1 MISSME
7 KTEDRDSA
15 PINLK
20 RVLEAILFV
29 APEPISASRLEE
41 LTVGIRQEGELVKET
56 LDELEREYRAEDRSF
71 AIRKVAEG
79 YQLRTREIYASW
91 IRKLYQTRRSVFLSK
106 PALET
111 LAIVAYKQPVTR
123 GEIEA
128 IRGVAVDG
136 ILKSLLE
143 RELIK
148 ISGQKDVVGRPYLY
162 RTCRKFLEHFG
173 LGSLTD
179 LPPLDSRE
187 KPTGQKIL
195 SAASPGSEERTE
207 EEAS

>member
-1 MISSME
+1 MISSLA
-7 KTEDRDSA
+7 KIGDQDSA

-29 APEPISASRLEE
+29 APEPISAGRLEE
-41 LTVGIRQEGELVKET
+41 LTVGIRQEGERVKDT

-128 IRGVAVDG
+128 LRGVAVDG

-195 SAASPGSEERTE
+195 SAAPSVSEKRTE

>member
-1 MISSME
+1 M
-7 KTEDRDSA
+7 
-15 PINLK
+15 K

-29 APEPISASRLEE
+29 APEPISAGRLED
-41 LTVGIRQEGELVKET
+41 LTAGIRQEGERVINT
-56 LDELEREYRAEDRSF
+56 LAELEKEYEAEERSF
-71 AIRKVAEG
+71 TIRKVAEG

-111 LAIVAYKQPVTR
+111 LAIIAYKQPVTR

-173 LGSLTD
+173 LGSLSD

-187 KPTGQKIL
+187 KPSGKKML
-195 SAASPGSEERTE
+195 SAVPSEPEEPAGE
-207 EEAS
+207 EESR

>member
-1 MISSME
+1 MSPRE
-7 KTEDRDSA
+7 
-15 PINLK
+15 INLK

-29 APEPISASRLEE
+29 ASEPLSAARLEE
-41 LTVGIRQEGELVKET
+41 LTEGIRGEGERVLT
-56 LDELEREYRAEDRSF
+56 ALAELEREYEAEERSF
-71 AIRKVAEG
+71 TIRKVAEG
-79 YQLRTREIYASW
+79 YQMRTREVYASW
-91 IRKLYQTRRSVFLSK
+91 IRKLYRIRRSVYLSK

-111 LAIVAYKQPVTR
+111 LAIIAYKQPVTR

-148 ISGQKDVVGRPYLY
+148 ISGQKEVVGRPYLY

-173 LGSLTD
+173 LASLSD
-179 LPPLDSRE
+179 LPPLEARE
-187 KPTGQKIL
+187 KPSVKKIT
-195 SAASPGSEERTE
+195 SAAQLKPAPGAEEPAEPEERG
-207 EEAS
+207 

>member
-1 MISSME
+1 M
-7 KTEDRDSA
+7 TA
-15 PINLK
+15 GNINLK

-29 APEPISASRLEE
+29 APEPVSAGRLEE
-41 LTVGIRQEGELVKET
+41 LTAGIRREGERVKDVLV
-56 LDELEREYRAEDRSF
+56 ELAREYEDEERSF
-71 AIRKVAEG
+71 TIRQVAEG

-111 LAIVAYKQPVTR
+111 LAIIAYKQPVTR
-123 GEIEA
+123 AEIEA

-136 ILKSLLE
+136 LLKSLLD

-148 ISGQKDVVGRPYLY
+148 IAGQKDVVGRPYLY

-173 LGSLTD
+173 LGSLSD
-179 LPPLDSRE
+179 LPPLGSRE
-187 KPTGQKIL
+187 KPTGKKML
-195 SAASPGSEERTE
+195 SAAPAEAPAAGSAEAEKGTGE
-207 EEAS
+207 EET